1 MSAPGSTLR
10 LLLALASVYLIWGS
24 TYLAIRFAIESIP
37 PFTMAGTR
45 FLMAGI
51 CLFALSKG
59 TGAPNPTA
67 KQWRSAA
74 LIGFLML
81 VCGNGAVC
89 WAEKTVPSGLAS
101 LLIATVPLWAVVLT
115 ALLPSGSLPR
125 PRVVIGILFGLLGVG
140 ILVNPLQS
148 AQSSAIAP
156 SGAAALLFA
165 AAAWAAGSVFSKRVS
180 LPASPTLSTALQML
194 TGGTVLVCIGAMSGE
209 WSHIHLSAITLKSL
223 LSVAYLMVFGS
234 LIGFTAFVWLLR
246 NTSAVVATSYAY
258 VNPLVAVLLGW
269 AWNHETPSPSTATAG
284 ALVIAA
290 VVLITTG
297 RPAK

>member
-180 LPASPTLSTALQML
+180 LPASPTLSTALQTYSNAFSVGAAPGWASYASWACDFAGVDSVEAAGGAALFCAAQAESVRMPML
-194 TGGTVLVCIGAMSGE
+194 TSAMSR
-209 WSHIHLSAITLKSL
+209 A
-223 LSVAYLMVFGS
+223 
-234 LIGFTAFVWLLR
+234 LIAHR
-246 NTSAVVATSYAY
+246 RCR
-258 VNPLVAVLLGW
+258 
-269 AWNHETPSPSTATAG
+269 ATAG
-284 ALVIAA
+284 
-290 VVLITTG
+290 
-297 RPAK
+297 